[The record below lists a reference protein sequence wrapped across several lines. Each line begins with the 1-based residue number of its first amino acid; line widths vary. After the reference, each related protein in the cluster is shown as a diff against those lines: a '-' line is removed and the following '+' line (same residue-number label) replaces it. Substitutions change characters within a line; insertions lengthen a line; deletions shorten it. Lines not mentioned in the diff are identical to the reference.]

1 MNNYEQLQEKAEH
14 LSLALQD
21 ELAALVLEF
30 DKTVRIT
37 GEKYGL
43 SLLTEVTVGI
53 DSKRSGE

>member
-1 MNNYEQLQEKAEH
+1 MNNYEQLQEKAEY
-14 LSLALQD
+14 LSQSLQN

-30 DKTVRIT
+30 DKTVRVT

-43 SLLTEVTVGI
+43 NLLTEVTVGI

>member
-14 LSLALQD
+14 LSQALQN
-21 ELAALVLEF
+21 ELATLVFEF
-30 DKTVRIT
+30 DKTVRVT

-43 SLLTEVTVGI
+43 NLLTEVTVGI